1 MVSGEDPVG
10 RCCCEVGGTTSDS
23 SRLPSPMSL
32 GVGSYDETVAS
43 E

>member
-1 MVSGEDPVG
+1 MSGNDSVG
-10 RCCCEVGGTTSDS
+10 LRCCDDEGVAFDS